1 MLAVLRGTI
10 MDRRQLLGGMTALRL
25 ARNFS
30 PPDLLTAQSIET
42 GDSLLPTS
50 ATTSDRE
57 RDGLRGPVRMSVAE
71 SETRFGKTGA
81 TQEYLTGDSSRPDPL
96 IRAANR
102 RTHGHTMPRGGCSE
116 PPTNLAVP
124 ATCRRMPTM
133 KEGDSSASLIVTVPA
148 PTFTTQAKVER
159 LRPKPFPCAPEICT
173 KRSALV

>member
-1 MLAVLRGTI
+1 
-10 MDRRQLLGGMTALRL
+10 MDRRQLLVGMTALGL
-25 ARNFS
+25 ARNLS
-30 PPDLLTAQSIET
+30 LPDLLTAQSIET

-81 TQEYLTGDSSRPDPL
+81 TQEYDLDGRLLASRSTYPGSEWE
-96 IRAANR
+96 NT
-102 RTHGHTMPRGGCSE
+102 RTYDADGRVLRT
-116 PPTNLAVP
+116 TKNLAVP
-124 ATCRRMPTM
+124 ATCRPMPTM

-148 PTFTTQAKVER
+148 PTFTTTAKVER
-159 LRPKPFPCAPEICT
+159 LRRKPFPCAPEICT